1 MRRIHALRFRGCT
14 LESGPTEAALG
25 RLPQH
30 PLSISMKTPSF
41 WSLLARW
48 ALAALV
54 LYELGGC
61 ATNSNHR
68 PPPSARPPMVVRPI
82 QPAPRNVPMDADS
95 TRSNHFAEAARLGV
109 YTVRPGDTLIRI
121 GLETGLSADEE
132 EEFTIAQANT
142 PVDLETGQ
150 NWRDL
155 QRWNNLERPNLI
167 EVGQV
172 LRLTPPPEGT
182 VRPVARAEVPR
193 LSSPT
198 PAPVSTPSSSG
209 ASNPPSGIVLTPLP
223 PIGAASA
230 ETPAPS
236 APTAASQSGRDAGE
250 NDMIWIWPAAGPLV
264 SSFDEARNKGVSIAG
279 KAGDAVNAAADGRV
293 VYAGSGLRGYGN
305 LIIIKHNE
313 TYLTAYAHNQAL
325 LVKEDQPVKRGQKI
339 AEMGSSD
346 TDRVQLHFE
355 VRRKGKP
362 IDPTRILPIR

>member
-1 MRRIHALRFRGCT
+1 M
-14 LESGPTEAALG
+14 
-25 RLPQH
+25 
-30 PLSISMKTPSF
+30 SMKTPSF
-41 WSLLARW
+41 WSLLARLV
-48 ALAALV
+48 LAGLV

-61 ATNSNHR
+61 ATNTNHR

-82 QPAPRNVPMDADS
+82 QPAPRNASMDADS
-95 TRSNHFAEAARLGV
+95 IRASHYAEAARLGV

-121 GLETGLSADEE
+121 GLETG
-132 EEFTIAQANT
+132 
-142 PVDLETGQ
+142 Q
-150 NWRDL
+150 NWRDI

-172 LRLTPPPEGT
+172 LRLTPPPEGS
-182 VRPVARAEVPR
+182 VRSAVRAEPLR
-193 LSSPT
+193 QPAAT
-198 PAPVSTPSSSG
+198 PPAPVSTPSSAG
-209 ASNPPSGIVLTPLP
+209 ASNPPSGIVSTPLP
-223 PIGAASA
+223 PIGSASA

-250 NDMIWIWPAAGPLV
+250 NDLIWIWPAAGPLV

-279 KAGDAVNAAADGRV
+279 KAGDPVNAAADGRV

-305 LIIIKHNE
+305 LIIIKHND
-313 TYLTAYAHNQAL
+313 TYLTAYAHNQSL

-362 IDPTRILPIR
+362 IDPTRILPMR

>member
-1 MRRIHALRFRGCT
+1 
-14 LESGPTEAALG
+14 
-25 RLPQH
+25 
-30 PLSISMKTPSF
+30 MKTPSF
-41 WSLLARW
+41 WSLLARLV
-48 ALAALV
+48 LAGLV

-61 ATNSNHR
+61 ATNTNHR

-82 QPAPRNVPMDADS
+82 QPAPRNASMDADS
-95 TRSNHFAEAARLGV
+95 IRANHYAEAARLGV

-121 GLETGLSADEE
+121 GLETG
-132 EEFTIAQANT
+132 
-142 PVDLETGQ
+142 Q
-150 NWRDL
+150 NWRDI
-155 QRWNNLERPNLI
+155 QRWNNLERPNLL

-172 LRLTPPPEGT
+172 LRLTPPPEGS

-193 LSSPT
+193 QPSPM
-198 PAPVSTPSSSG
+198 PAPTPVSTPSSSG
-209 ASNPPSGIVLTPLP
+209 ASNSPSGIVLTPLP
-223 PIGAASA
+223 PIGSASA

-236 APTAASQSGRDAGE
+236 ASTAASQSGRDAGE
-250 NDMIWIWPAAGPLV
+250 NDLIWIWPAAGPLV

-279 KAGDAVNAAADGRV
+279 KAGDPVNAAADGRV

-313 TYLTAYAHNQAL
+313 TYLTAYAHNQTL

-362 IDPTRILPIR
+362 IDPTRILPMR